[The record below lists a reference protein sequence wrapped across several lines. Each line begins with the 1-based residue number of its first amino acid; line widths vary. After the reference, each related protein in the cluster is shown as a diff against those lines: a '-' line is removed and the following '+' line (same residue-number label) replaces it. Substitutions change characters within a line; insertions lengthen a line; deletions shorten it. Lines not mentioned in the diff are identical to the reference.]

1 MKPTTTLLL
10 LLLLTG
16 AGTSG
21 AQPANIPVH
30 DPVLI
35 RQDTTYYLFATG
47 RGIAVWSSPDRKTW
61 KAEKP
66 VFEQAPD
73 WAVRAVPGFQ
83 RNHIW
88 APDISY
94 HNGTYYLYYSISSF
108 GKNGSCIGLA
118 TNKTLHPGSPDYH
131 WTDHGKVVESVPG
144 RDNWNAIDPNLI
156 RDEQGTP
163 WLAFGSFWDGLKL
176 VKLTPDGRTVATD
189 PQQWYP
195 LASRRARLSTD
206 SLAGNT
212 AIEAPFIFRKGTY
225 YYLFASID
233 FCCKG
238 EQSTYKMIVG
248 RSARVTGPYLD
259 KAGVEMSKS
268 GGTLLLRGNA
278 DWHGVG
284 HNAVGTF
291 DGTDYLIF
299 HGYDARDKGRSK
311 LRIEELVWEPDGW
324 PVVK

>member
-1 MKPTTTLLL
+1 MIK
-10 LLLLTG
+10 
-16 AGTSG
+16 
-21 AQPANIPVH
+21 
-30 DPVLI
+30 
-35 RQDTTYYLFATG
+35 QDSLYYLFCTG
-47 RGIAVWSSPDRKTW
+47 RGIAVWSSPDMKEW
-61 KAEKP
+61 KKEKP
-66 VFEQAPD
+66 VFEEAPD
-73 WAVRAVPGFQ
+73 WAVKAVPGFQ

-118 TNKTLHPGSPDYH
+118 TNKTLHPDSPDYR
-131 WTDHGKVVESVPG
+131 WIDHGKVVESVPG

-156 RDEQGTP
+156 RDEEGTP

-176 VKLTPDGRTVATD
+176 VKLTDNARAIATD
-189 PQQWYP
+189 PQRWYT
-195 LASRRARLSTD
+195 LASRRAKSPTD

-212 AIEAPFIFRKGTY
+212 AIEAPFIFKKGNY

-238 EQSTYKMIVG
+238 ENSTYKMIVG
-248 RSARVTGPYLD
+248 RSEKLTGPYLD
-259 KAGVEMSKS
+259 KAGVEMTKS
-268 GGTLLLRGNA
+268 GGTPLLQGNK

-284 HNAVGTF
+284 HNAVSTF
-291 DGTDYLIF
+291 DGADYLIF
-299 HGYDARDKGRSK
+299 HGYDAQDKGRSK
-311 LRIEELVWEPDGW
+311 LRIEQLSWDEAQW